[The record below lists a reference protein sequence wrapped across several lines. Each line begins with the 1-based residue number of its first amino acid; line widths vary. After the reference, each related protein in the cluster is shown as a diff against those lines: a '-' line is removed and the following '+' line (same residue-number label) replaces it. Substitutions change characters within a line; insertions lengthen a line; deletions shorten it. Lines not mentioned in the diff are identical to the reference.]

1 MHRLTRLSFAC
12 IAVLASACNRSEKAP
27 NKPASDPTTVRTEPR
42 PLEEHRQPQNDPST
56 RPAERQTAVLAGGC
70 FWGMEEMLR
79 KLPGV
84 IDTTVGYAGGR
95 TKNPTYHEVSS
106 GDTGYAESV
115 QVVFDPKKLS
125 YEKLLRYFFAIHDPT
140 TKNRQEN
147 DVGTQYRS
155 AIFVQDESQKTIAE
169 QVIRTVNASGDWH
182 EPVATQV
189 VQGGNF
195 YPAEAYHQDYLQRHP
210 DGYSCH
216 YQRKVSYY

>member
-1 MHRLTRLSFAC
+1 
-12 IAVLASACNRSEKAP
+12 
-27 NKPASDPTTVRTEPR
+27 
-42 PLEEHRQPQNDPST
+42 
-56 RPAERQTAVLAGGC
+56 
-70 FWGMEEMLR
+70 MEEMLR

-95 TKNPTYHEVSS
+95 TKNPTYSEVSS

-115 QVVFDPKKLS
+115 QVIFDPKKLS

-155 AIFVQDESQKTIAE
+155 AIFVQDERQKTIADK
-169 QVIRTVNASGDWH
+169 VIRAVNASGDWD

-195 YPAEAYHQDYLQRHP
+195 YPAEAYHQDYLQRNP